1 MFSIWKTARFP
12 AAPLRFGHDREPRL
26 HHAAPAAGAR
36 GAADPVVASARGAPG
51 PDPQAVSGCRPSA
64 GASGRREPDRQDA
77 MVAAAVAHACHC
89 RRDRRLRGPR
99 AEPPDRAGGRW
110 TVADRDGCVLGLGA
124 GLGRPD
130 RAGQRPAGRGW
141 PVGPARGH
149 RRIDRPAG
157 RASGIPVC
165 KCLGGASAI
174 GIPGALRAGLC
185 GGGGLDREPRRG
197 GGRLLGLRRTGP

>member
-1 MFSIWKTARFP
+1 MIANLAFTTPLLLLALVALPILWWLLRAVPPAPIRRRFP
-12 AAPLRFGHDREPRL
+12 GVALLLGLQDDESQTDKTPWWLLLLRML
-26 HHAAPAAGAR
+26 AI
-36 GAADPVVASARGAPG
+36 
-51 PDPQAVSGCRPSA
+51 
-64 GASGRREPDRQDA
+64 
-77 MVAAAVAHACHC
+77 AAAIVGFA
-89 RRDRRLRGPR
+89 GPR

-165 KCLGGASAI
+165 KCLGGPSAI